1 MSQDLAACSGA
12 GPVAPEAKLGLRS
25 HKAGVSAPFE
35 KGHHTREGLSQGS
48 EPPISGSEQAHAG
61 PPPRRAV
68 AETLGPERG
77 SLADTKCPEI

>member
-48 EPPISGSEQAHAG
+48 EPPISGGTQVRSGHPLSEKLQS
-61 PPPRRAV
+61 
-68 AETLGPERG
+68 EDLLGVE
-77 SLADTKCPEI
+77 SK